1 LIFFVYL
8 YQRWI
13 YPIDKKRVNEFGQE
27 FEDEIASDRDGNPS
41 HLTNTPTPTQL
52 KEGGEGGEGE
62 GCPTDVSES
71 REDVLTDG
79 GADTLSPYKE
89 AEELEELVKPKSG
102 KSGSG
107 LQKRTK
113 RSKA

>member
-27 FEDEIASDRDGNPS
+27 FEDTASEDGN
-41 HLTNTPTPTQL
+41 LATNTPTQL
-52 KEGGEGGEGE
+52 KEGGEGGSS
-62 GCPTDVSES
+62 PADVSGS
-71 REDVLTDG
+71 REDVLTDD
-79 GADTLSPYKE
+79 GADTLSPYKK

>member
-1 LIFFVYL
+1 MCQLIFFVYL

-27 FEDEIASDRDGNPS
+27 FEETVSEDGN
-41 HLTNTPTPTQL
+41 LATNTPTQL
-52 KEGGEGGEGE
+52 KEGGEGEEGS
-62 GCPTDVSES
+62 PADVSGS
-71 REDVLTDG
+71 REDVLTDDR
-79 GADTLSPYKE
+79 ADTLSPYEK

-102 KSGSG
+102 KSGSD